1 LPSFQALGPV
11 EKYRTMAIRK
21 DDSPI
26 EIALAVCPI
35 RDGNGDITS
44 VVYIAKRN
52 AVERLEPLLPL

>member
-1 LPSFQALGPV
+1 
-11 EKYRTMAIRK
+11 MAIRK